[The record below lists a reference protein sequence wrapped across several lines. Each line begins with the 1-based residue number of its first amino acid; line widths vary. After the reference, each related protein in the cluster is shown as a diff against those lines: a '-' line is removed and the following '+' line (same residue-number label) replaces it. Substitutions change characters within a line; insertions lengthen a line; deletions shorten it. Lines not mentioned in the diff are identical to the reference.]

1 MNTNLISRKSEFRIF
16 LLIALSGLL
25 LRGLYLFE
33 YAHFVNFDL
42 AIGADIGEYQ
52 SRAQEILKG
61 KFFPDTPDIHAP
73 LYSFFLAALQKI
85 GFSIPGI
92 RIFQTLLNYFSW
104 IALFFLLLKRSFP
117 VNRALVFLA
126 MAMCLAPLIFHPAEL
141 ISESLLLPLM
151 TCAFFSFHYAEEKTF
166 ASRAVFGSCAGVFSA
181 LALLT
186 HGMLLGFLCME
197 SIFLLWQ
204 KKWQTACFFILF
216 STITVAPFLILQ
228 SCHYGKTTG
237 LQANT
242 GFNIFLGN
250 NPRANGTCYLRPGNL
265 WRQTHFLALKN
276 STERGISTNRFFLE
290 KAFDF
295 WKKSPV
301 KGIKLYFQKFLMIF
315 SGKEYIAGADGGF
328 LFCRTDTM
336 NLLRFLTF
344 PVFLLAF
351 SGIWILFRKK
361 EELWSPPLILAFS
374 LLIMQILTVTSGRY
388 RLLMFPGII
397 FLAAIGACHINWKK
411 WLIPATFVFAVQF
424 YMTYSFVGFNK
435 HEGTALL
442 GQAHFI
448 KGNYEHA
455 KELLLFAEK
464 RCKDSSRIDNMLGN
478 IAEKEG
484 NMELARIYYQKVT
497 KAEPFMPEGWMNLA
511 NVTPDISQADKLFR
525 KAINASHPSPSADLL
540 YNYANFLY
548 KTGNHDA
555 AEKLLPQIFN
565 SAPDHIQALNLGGLM
580 AASKKDFKNASA
592 YFFRAARLKPDEP
605 GYWKNTAIT
614 ARLAEDKALEKFAAE
629 KYMQLIR
636 KKRHE

>member
-1 MNTNLISRKSEFRIF
+1 
-16 LLIALSGLL
+16 
-25 LRGLYLFE
+25 
-33 YAHFVNFDL
+33 
-42 AIGADIGEYQ
+42 
-52 SRAQEILKG
+52 
-61 KFFPDTPDIHAP
+61 
-73 LYSFFLAALQKI
+73 
-85 GFSIPGI
+85 
-92 RIFQTLLNYFSW
+92 
-104 IALFFLLLKRSFP
+104 
-117 VNRALVFLA
+117 
-126 MAMCLAPLIFHPAEL
+126 
-141 ISESLLLPLM
+141 
-151 TCAFFSFHYAEEKTF
+151 
-166 ASRAVFGSCAGVFSA
+166 
-181 LALLT
+181 
-186 HGMLLGFLCME
+186 
-197 SIFLLWQ
+197 
-204 KKWQTACFFILF
+204 
-216 STITVAPFLILQ
+216 
-228 SCHYGKTTG
+228 
-237 LQANT
+237 
-242 GFNIFLGN
+242 
-250 NPRANGTCYLRPGNL
+250 
-265 WRQTHFLALKN
+265 
-276 STERGISTNRFFLE
+276 
-290 KAFDF
+290 
-295 WKKSPV
+295 
-301 KGIKLYFQKFLMIF
+301 MIF

-361 EELWSPPLILAFS
+361 EELWSPSLILAVS

-397 FLAAIGACHINWKK
+397 FLAAVGACHINWKK
-411 WLIPATFVFAVQF
+411 WLIPATLVFVFQF

-435 HEGTALL
+435 PEGTALL

-464 RCKDSSRIDNMLGN
+464 NFNDSSRIDNMLGN

-484 NMELARIYYQKVT
+484 NIEQAKVHYLKVT
-497 KAEPFMPEGWMNLA
+497 QAEPFMPEGWMNLA
-511 NVTPDISQADKLFR
+511 NVTSDAAQAEIMFS
-525 KAINASHPSPSADLL
+525 KAIKAAQPSPSADLL

-548 KTGNHDA
+548 RTGNHDA
-555 AEKLLPQIFN
+555 AEKLLPQIFS

-592 YFFRAARLKPDEP
+592 YFFRAARLQPDEP